1 MKFKWYLIKCKLED
15 HAYLPRMVSSV
26 ELVYALEEK
35 TEDNNFVVKS
45 QVLIKLPRPTTTEGY
60 VEFKE
65 DMSFERTVEK
75 WCMDIIDSYQ
85 DEVLL
90 ERDKL
95 IKMFNDMK
103 SRQNLEKG
111 TTVTEE
117 TVWGYGLGKNESGLT
132 RARYIDPQAT
142 ELPYASN

>member
-45 QVLIKLPRPTTTEGY
+45 QVLIKLPRPTTTKGY

-65 DMSFERTVEK
+65 DMSFEKTVEK
-75 WCMDIIDSYQ
+75 WCMDIISFYE

-95 IKMFNDMK
+95 IKILNDMK
-103 SRQNLEKG
+103 SRKDLEKG
-111 TTVTEE
+111 AIIEE
-117 TVWGYGLGKNESGLT
+117 HTVWGYGLGKNESGLT
-132 RARYIDPQAT
+132 RAKYIDPEAT
-142 ELPYASN
+142 GLSHPSN

>member
-1 MKFKWYLIKCKLED
+1 MEFKWYLIKCKLED

-26 ELVYALEEK
+26 ELTYELTDK
-35 TEDNNFVVKS
+35 TEDNNFLVKS
-45 QVLIKLPRPTTTEGY
+45 QCLIKLPRPTTTKGY

-95 IKMFNDMK
+95 IKIMNDMK
-103 SRQNLEKG
+103 SRRNLEKG
-111 TTVTEE
+111 ATITEE

-132 RARYIDPQAT
+132 RARYIDPKDT
-142 ELPYASN
+142 ELPYPSN

>member
-95 IKMFNDMK
+95 IKIFNDMK

-111 TTVTEE
+111 ATITEE

-132 RARYIDPQAT
+132 RAKYIDPEAT
-142 ELPYASN
+142 GLSDPSN

>member
-45 QVLIKLPRPTTTEGY
+45 QVLIKLPRPTTTKGY

-65 DMSFERTVEK
+65 DMSFEKTVEK
-75 WCMDIIDSYQ
+75 WCMDIISFYE

-90 ERDKL
+90 EIDKL
-95 IKMFNDMK
+95 IKILNDMK
-103 SRQNLEKG
+103 TRQNLEKG
-111 TTVTEE
+111 ATITEE

-132 RARYIDPQAT
+132 RAKYIDPEAT
-142 ELPYASN
+142 GLSHPSN

>member
-45 QVLIKLPRPTTTEGY
+45 QVLIKLPRPTTTKGY

-90 ERDKL
+90 ERDKM
-95 IKMFNDMK
+95 IKILNDMK
-103 SRQNLEKG
+103 TRQNLEKG
-111 TTVTEE
+111 ATITEE

-132 RARYIDPQAT
+132 RAKYIDPEAT
-142 ELPYASN
+142 GLSHPSN

>member
-1 MKFKWYLIKCKLED
+1 MEFKWYLIKCKLED

-45 QVLIKLPRPTTTEGY
+45 QVLIKLPRPTTTKGY

-75 WCMDIIDSYQ
+75 WCMDIIYSYQ

-95 IKMFNDMK
+95 IKILNDMK
-103 SRQNLEKG
+103 TRQNLEKG
-111 TTVTEE
+111 ATITEE

-132 RARYIDPQAT
+132 RAKYIDPEAT
-142 ELPYASN
+142 GLSHPSN

>member
-95 IKMFNDMK
+95 IKIFNDMK

>member
-1 MKFKWYLIKCKLED
+1 MEFKWYLIKCKLED

-95 IKMFNDMK
+95 IKIFNDMK

>member
-1 MKFKWYLIKCKLED
+1 MEFKWYLIKCKLED

-26 ELVYALEEK
+26 ELVYSLEEK
-35 TEDNNFVVKS
+35 TEDNTFLVKS
-45 QVLIKLPRPTTTEGY
+45 QVLIKLPRPTTTKGY

-65 DMSFERTVEK
+65 DMTFERTVEK
-75 WCMDIIDSYQ
+75 WCMDIISSYE

-95 IKMFNDMK
+95 IKILNDMK
-103 SRQNLEKG
+103 SRKDLEKG
-111 TTVTEE
+111 ALITEE

-132 RARYIDPQAT
+132 RARYIDPEQT
-142 ELPYASN
+142 ELPYSSN

>member
-95 IKMFNDMK
+95 IKIFNDMK

-111 TTVTEE
+111 ATVTEE

>member
-1 MKFKWYLIKCKLED
+1 MEFKWYLIKCKLED

-45 QVLIKLPRPTTTEGY
+45 QVLIKLPRPTTTKGY

-95 IKMFNDMK
+95 IKILNDMK
-103 SRQNLEKG
+103 TRQNLEKG
-111 TTVTEE
+111 ATITEE

-132 RARYIDPQAT
+132 RAKYIDPEAT
-142 ELPYASN
+142 GLSHPSN

>member
-26 ELVYALEEK
+26 ELVYALTEK
-35 TEDNNFVVKS
+35 TEDNTFLVKS
-45 QVLIKLPRPTTTEGY
+45 QCLIKLPRPTTTKDY

-65 DMSFERTVEK
+65 DMSFEKTVEK
-75 WCMDIIDSYQ
+75 WCMDIISFYE

-90 ERDKL
+90 ERDKM
-95 IKMFNDMK
+95 IKILNDMK

-111 TTVTEE
+111 ATITEE
-117 TVWGYGLGKNESGLT
+117 TVWGYGLSKNESGLT
-132 RARYIDPQAT
+132 RPRYIDPEAT
-142 ELPYASN
+142 GLSHPSN

>member
-95 IKMFNDMK
+95 IKIFNDMK

-111 TTVTEE
+111 ATITEE

-142 ELPYASN
+142 ELPYAYN

>member
-45 QVLIKLPRPTTTEGY
+45 QVLIKLPRPTTTKGY

-95 IKMFNDMK
+95 IKILNDMK
-103 SRQNLEKG
+103 TRQNLEKG
-111 TTVTEE
+111 ATITEE
-117 TVWGYGLGKNESGLT
+117 TVWGYSLLSGSGKVN
-132 RARYIDPQAT
+132 ANYIDPDST
-142 ELPYASN
+142 KLPHMD

>member
-45 QVLIKLPRPTTTEGY
+45 QVLIKLPRPTTTKGY

-75 WCMDIIDSYQ
+75 WCMDRIALYEED
-85 DEVLL
+85 VLL

-95 IKMFNDMK
+95 IKILNDMK
-103 SRQNLEKG
+103 SRKDLEKG
-111 TTVTEE
+111 AIIEE
-117 TVWGYGLGKNESGLT
+117 HTVWGYGLGKNESGLT
-132 RARYIDPQAT
+132 RARYIDPEAT

>member
-95 IKMFNDMK
+95 IKIFNDMK

-132 RARYIDPQAT
+132 RAKYIDPEAT
-142 ELPYASN
+142 GLSHPSN

>member
-26 ELVYALEEK
+26 ELNYTLTEK
-35 TEDNNFVVKS
+35 TEDNTFIVKS
-45 QVLIKLPRPTTTEGY
+45 QTIIDLPRPTTTKNY

-75 WCMDIIDSYQ
+75 WCMDRIALYEED
-85 DEVLL
+85 VLL

-95 IKMFNDMK
+95 IKILNDMK
-103 SRQNLEKG
+103 SRKNLEKG
-111 TTVTEE
+111 AIIEE
-117 TVWGYGLGKNESGLT
+117 HTVWGYGLGKNESGLT
-132 RARYIDPQAT
+132 APRYIDPEAT

>member
-26 ELVYALEEK
+26 ELVYSLEEK
-35 TEDNNFVVKS
+35 TEDNTFLVKS
-45 QVLIKLPRPTTTEGY
+45 QVLVKLPRPTTTKGY

-65 DMSFERTVEK
+65 DMTFERTVEK

-95 IKMFNDMK
+95 IKILNDMK
-103 SRQNLEKG
+103 TRQNLEKG
-111 TTVTEE
+111 ATITEE

-132 RARYIDPQAT
+132 RAKYIDPEAT
-142 ELPYASN
+142 GLSHPSN

>member
-45 QVLIKLPRPTTTEGY
+45 QVLIKLPRPTTTKGY

-95 IKMFNDMK
+95 IKILNDMK
-103 SRQNLEKG
+103 TRQNLEKG
-111 TTVTEE
+111 ATITEE

-132 RARYIDPQAT
+132 RAKYIDPEAT
-142 ELPYASN
+142 GLSHPSN